1 MYALR
6 MIHNLYWKN
15 WLWNAEKD
23 LFKNKGNLIK
33 YNIVLSGIDIED
45 ATKYVLLGMKG
56 L

>member
-15 WLWNAEKD
+15 WLWNAKADAYKTKND
-23 LFKNKGNLIK
+23 LDTAKV
-33 YNIVLSGIDIED
+33 VLSGIDIED